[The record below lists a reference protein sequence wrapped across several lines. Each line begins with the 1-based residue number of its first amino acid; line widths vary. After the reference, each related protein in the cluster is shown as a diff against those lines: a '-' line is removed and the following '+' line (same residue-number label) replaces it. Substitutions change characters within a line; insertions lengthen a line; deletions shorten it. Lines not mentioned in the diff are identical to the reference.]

1 MEPLPLPRATHKNRV
16 SMRVHRIHNC
26 DANIPALLRE
36 PPSRIINSKERLEE
50 GDDHLLC
57 VGRSAEC
64 VASRKHLDDT
74 SSLWCVMVLSAT
86 LVTKRKLQR
95 DFA

>member
-36 PPSRIINSKERLEE
+36 QPPSRINNNYSKERLEE

-64 VASRKHLDDT
+64 VALAYYLDEHHLGG
-74 SSLWCVMVLSAT
+74 V
-86 LVTKRKLQR
+86 
-95 DFA
+95 